1 MSQLQE
7 MYVGM
12 RANVSLIAEFP
23 PGVYNQSTLKLGD
36 QSLGNIDIGSIQ
48 CVQGKSIAS
57 QNGIRA
63 NKTFYER
70 VHICFSLYAIPIEI
84 TLKYSF

>member
-1 MSQLQE
+1 

-12 RANVSLIAEFP
+12 RANVSLISEFP
-23 PGVYNQSTLKLGD
+23 PGVYNQTTIKLGD
-36 QSLGNIDIGSIQ
+36 ESLGNIDIGSIQ

-63 NKTFYER
+63 NKTFYDR
-70 VHICFSLYAIPIEI
+70 VHISFGLYALPIEI